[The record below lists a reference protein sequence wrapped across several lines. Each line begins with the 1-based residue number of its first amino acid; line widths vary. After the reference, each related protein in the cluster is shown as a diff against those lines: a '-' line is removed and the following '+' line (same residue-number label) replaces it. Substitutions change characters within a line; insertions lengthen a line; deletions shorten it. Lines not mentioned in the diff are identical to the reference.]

1 MLYLHCPFCGE
12 KRDEQEFHYAGEAFI
27 VRPENPEELSDE
39 EWGDYVFMRSNHKGW
54 IWEQWEHT
62 SGCRK
67 LFVVK
72 RNNVTNEVAGSYTF
86 AEARKAFTEQQAKE
100 KQPAAEESV

>member
-27 VRPENPEELSDE
+27 VRPKNPEELSDE

-72 RNNVTNEVAGSYTF
+72 RHNVTNEVEGSYTF
-86 AEARKAFTEQQAKE
+86 AEARKASE
-100 KQPAAEESV
+100 KQSAAEESV

>member
-72 RNNVTNEVAGSYTF
+72 RNNVTNEVEGSYTF
-86 AEARKAFTEQQAKE
+86 AEARKVFAEQQAKE
-100 KQPAAEESV
+100 KQSAAEESV